1 MSALV
6 VPFPR
11 SRDREFVAR
20 HASIMAAASTTEK
33 ADAHLRRQL
42 DLQRQTMERR
52 GIDPARIR
60 AELMSIEGNVRAVV
74 WRLLL
79 VSGGAA

>member
-1 MSALV
+1 M
-6 VPFPR
+6 R
-11 SRDREFVAR
+11 C
-20 HASIMAAASTTEK
+20 TNKK

>member
-1 MSALV
+1 MSAVV

-11 SRDREFVAR
+11 SRDRAFVAR
-20 HASIMAAASTTEK
+20 HASMMATASTTEK

-52 GIDPARIR
+52 GIDPARID